1 MGLFSAVKGIWDSDP
16 ASIRKQVENDPDI
29 VISEIDTLEQALIRG
44 DEDEQAVAADA
55 IATGVLAN
63 TSVGET
69 LEVFQVILQSVDSD
83 NADVQQ
89 PLVRALGQ
97 VAPVVSGDG
106 KRHLLANSHTL
117 AKLLERED
125 PYTVSWT
132 LPAVSRTVR
141 EYPDP
146 FLEHTD
152 TIATGLDSDK
162 DAIVTSAIESLAT
175 IAEQHYE
182 PVKSHV
188 PKLLEQTKRSRPYQE
203 AEAMRTVAL
212 VAANVP
218 SVIDDTNYISS
229 LKAMHSQDEIIYEQY
244 AVRAM
249 GYLLSANPERYRD
262 GDLLPLVKQSLRHRN
277 NHIQK
282 DAAIACL
289 RIIRNT
295 DISILDDPRI
305 AQEIHYSIEEY
316 NLREQLVSIDDVAEQ
331 VKAAAG
337 GA

>member
-16 ASIRKQVENDPDI
+16 ASIRDRVDDDPDI
-29 VISEIDTLEQALIRG
+29 VISEIDTLEQALVRG
-44 DEDEQAVAADA
+44 DEDEQAVAADT
-55 IATGVLAN
+55 IAAGVLAN

-69 LEVFQVILQSVDSD
+69 QEVFQVILQNVDSD
-83 NADVQQ
+83 NSDVRQ
-89 PLVRALGQ
+89 PLIRALGQ
-97 VAPVVSGDG
+97 AAPVVSGDG
-106 KRHLLANSHTL
+106 KRQLLASSHTL
-117 AKLLERED
+117 ARLLERED
-125 PYTVSWT
+125 PYTVHWT
-132 LPAVSRTVR
+132 LPAVSRAVK

-146 FLEHTD
+146 FLEHTE
-152 TIATGLDSDK
+152 TIATGLDSDE
-162 DAIVTSAIESLAT
+162 DPVVTSAIETLAT

-182 PVKSHV
+182 PVKPHI
-188 PKLLEQTKRSRPYQE
+188 PKLLEQTEGSRPYQE
-203 AEAMRTVAL
+203 AEAMRAVAL

-218 SVIDDTNYISS
+218 SVIDGADYITS
-229 LKAMHSQDEIIYEQY
+229 LKAMHSRDEVIYEQY

-249 GYLLSANPERYRD
+249 GYLLSADPDRYRN

-295 DISILDDPRI
+295 DISVLDDPRI
-305 AQEIHYSIEEY
+305 AQEIHYSIEQY